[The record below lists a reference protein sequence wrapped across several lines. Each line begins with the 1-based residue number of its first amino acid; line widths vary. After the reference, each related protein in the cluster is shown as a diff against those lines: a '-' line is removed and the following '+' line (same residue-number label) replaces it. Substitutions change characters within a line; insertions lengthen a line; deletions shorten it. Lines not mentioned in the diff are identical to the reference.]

1 MILRG
6 IGASGGVGMGPA
18 VCLRAAA
25 PDRAGR
31 GYAGVED
38 ERARLRAASCQ
49 VERETAALA
58 ERMRVRA
65 GESEPAIL
73 TAGAPAGP
81 GHPGGGDR

>member
-65 GESEPAIL
+65 GESE
-73 TAGAPAGP
+73 
-81 GHPGGGDR
+81 GGCRGKTVRNFARVRMGK

>member
-49 VERETAALA
+49 VDR
-58 ERMRVRA
+58 RPGRA
-65 GESEPAIL
+65 D
-73 TAGAPAGP
+73 AGP
-81 GHPGGGDR
+81 GRGK

>member
-31 GYAGVED
+31 GYA
-38 ERARLRAASCQ
+38 LS
-49 VERETAALA
+49 L
-58 ERMRVRA
+58 
-65 GESEPAIL
+65 I
-73 TAGAPAGP
+73 
-81 GHPGGGDR
+81 HI

>member
-31 GYAGVED
+31 GYAGVGPPAGGVLPGGAGD
-38 ERARLRAASCQ
+38 RRPGRAD
-49 VERETAALA
+49 
-58 ERMRVRA
+58 
-65 GESEPAIL
+65 
-73 TAGAPAGP
+73 AGP
-81 GHPGGGDR
+81 GRGK